1 MRFRGVNGNFSS
13 LPLSLIHGMQ
23 RHNIRFT
30 RSFMS
35 IDGGLSVWPFV
46 AVTLIRIGCVI
57 VLYFCCTFLRRSL
70 FLFSSFF
77 QCIFDFF
84 DCYFR
89 FILRSSVIFKSKE
102 NRNYINLYRDIN
114 YVPYCD
120 IISSNFYVFLVVV

>member
-57 VLYFCCTFLRRSL
+57 VLYFCCNFAAISFLI
-70 FLFSSFF
+70 FLFF
-77 QCIFDFF
+77 QCIFVFF

-120 IISSNFYVFLVVV
+120 IISSNFHVFIVVV

>member
-57 VLYFCCTFLRRSL
+57 VLYFCCTFAAIS
-70 FLFSSFF
+70 FLIFVFFSMY
-77 QCIFDFF
+77 IRFF

-89 FILRSSVIFKSKE
+89 FILRSLVIFKSKE
-102 NRNYINLYRDIN
+102 NKNYINLYRDIN

>member
-57 VLYFCCTFLRRSL
+57 VLYFCCNFAAISFSYILL
-70 FLFSSFF
+70 FFNVYSFF
-77 QCIFDFF
+77 FDF
-84 DCYFR
+84 YFR

-102 NRNYINLYRDIN
+102 NRNYMNLYRDIN

-120 IISSNFYVFLVVV
+120 IISSNFHVFLVVV